1 MRKILALVLVLVA
14 AVSAAPSLAQFGP
27 QGPPAVG
34 VLPAERR
41 PVTETSDFIGRVE
54 AVDRVDIRAR
64 VTGFLRERLFRE
76 GEEVRQGQ
84 PLYRLESEVFEA
96 EVARA
101 EAQLAAA
108 EAELNNAQLQLNRA
122 RELLRTAAGTQA
134 RVDDATAAERGASA
148 QVMSARAALRR
159 ARIDLAY
166 TEITAPLAGKIGR
179 STFSPGNVV
188 GPDAGVLAT
197 IVSQDPMRVA
207 FAVSQRQARELLARQ
222 GQRGGAAAL
231 VVRLRFADGTM
242 HPHAGRIDFIDNQVD
257 RNTDTILVRA
267 EVPNPAGTDGAP
279 AERPLVAGQFVTVL
293 VEGAEPVQAIAVPR
307 AAILQDQQGTYLF
320 VLDAENR
327 AMRRNVRLGRASPE
341 LAVIEDGLAEGERV
355 VVEGIQRVR
364 PGQPVAPG
372 PAGQRPPVP
381 PAR

>member
-1 MRKILALVLVLVA
+1 MRPVLAILAFAVAVLVA
-14 AVSAAPSLAQFGP
+14 PAGFAQFGP

-34 VLPAERR
+34 VIAAERR
-41 PVTETSDFIGRVE
+41 PVVETAEFIGRVE
-54 AVDRVDIRAR
+54 PVERVDIRAR
-64 VTGFLRERLFRE
+64 VTGFLRERLFQE
-76 GEEVRQGQ
+76 GEEVRPGQ
-84 PLYRLESEVFEA
+84 PLFRIESEVFQA

-134 RVDDATAAERGASA
+134 RLDDATAAERGASA

-159 ARIDLAY
+159 AQIDLAY
-166 TEITAPLAGKIGR
+166 TEIAAPVAGKIGR
-179 STFSPGNVV
+179 SAFSPGNVV

-197 IVSQDPMRVA
+197 IVSQDPMRVV

-222 GQRGGAAAL
+222 ASRGGVAGL
-231 VVRLRFADGTM
+231 VVRLRFADGDT

-267 EVPNPAGTDGAP
+267 EVPNPAATNGDA
-279 AERPLVAGQFVTVL
+279 AERALVAGQFASVL
-293 VEGAEPVQAIAVPR
+293 VEGAEPILAITVPR

-320 VLDAENR
+320 VLDGEDR
-327 AMRRNVRLGRASPE
+327 AVRRNVRLARASPE
-341 LAVIEDGLAEGERV
+341 LAVIAEGVAEGERV

-372 PAGQRPPVP
+372 PAGQRPPGP